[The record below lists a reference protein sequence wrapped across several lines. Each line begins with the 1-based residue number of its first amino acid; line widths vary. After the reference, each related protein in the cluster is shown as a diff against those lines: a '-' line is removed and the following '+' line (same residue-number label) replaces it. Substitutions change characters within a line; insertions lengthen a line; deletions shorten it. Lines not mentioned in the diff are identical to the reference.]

1 MRRGQSKLAGF
12 ELQVRYLSDLR
23 VAGLVISPTSYLL
36 PPTSYILPPTSDLR
50 HRRGEARRGIQYGQN
65 EHNNNN
71 NHNEPHSPP
80 LRPWTDIPLCRGWM
94 DVARCRFKRAF
105 SRAPTELEPAK
116 LTKLPLPLSLG
127 DAFAH
132 LFLRSLALTH
142 FLTTLPSPTSPI
154 SHPPPPPPPTSL
166 SPALPPNP
174 PHHTAGHSVRVCVL
188 ASTIP
193 SSLVCP
199 AVCLFVGTPTSATAV
214 ALRLRHVDALTP
226 ALRAHTTTTRI
237 SVSAVAAGLRLLWTR
252 QIGYGSALNSR
263 IPSTGFRDCFTA
275 PIHLRFTLSPRQQ
288 D

>member
-1 MRRGQSKLAGF
+1 MHRPSWSQRNSLNF
-12 ELQVRYLSDLR
+12 LS
-23 VAGLVISPTSYLL
+23 PC
-36 PPTSYILPPTSDLR
+36 
-50 HRRGEARRGIQYGQN
+50 
-65 EHNNNN
+65 
-71 NHNEPHSPP
+71 
-80 LRPWTDIPLCRGWM
+80 PWET
-94 DVARCRFKRAF
+94 
-105 SRAPTELEPAK
+105 
-116 LTKLPLPLSLG
+116 LSLICF
-127 DAFAH
+127 FA
-132 LFLRSLALTH
+132 LALTH

-154 SHPPPPPPPTSL
+154 SHPPPPPTSL

-174 PHHTAGHSVRVCVL
+174 PHHTAGHSVRVRVL

-214 ALRLRHVDALTP
+214 ALRLRHVNALTP

-237 SVSAVAAGLRLLWTR
+237 SVSAVAAGLRLLWKR

-263 IPSTGFRDCFTA
+263 IPSTGFRVCFTA